1 MKEHCHPCDMIFI
14 ILWGKGTLQ
23 RESLQMLRETDTQ
36 IDQWRIATIS
46 RTFLHQEHPTIN
58 PVTSPIQKKTSK
70 DKQQHPGGPILHRLP
85 KVAPLPTPLPSP
97 LPPPGG
103 AMCHDEDNFALDL
116 QSIMSGQLQ
125 RTFLFRDNY
134 VLIREVSG
142 CHPYSRHT
150 CSVT

>member
-14 ILWGKGTLQ
+14 IFWGKGTLQ
-23 RESLQMLRETDTQ
+23 MESLQMLRETDTR
-36 IDQWRIATIS
+36 IDQWRIAAIS

-58 PVTSPIQKKTSK
+58 PVTSSIQKKTSRINTNT
-70 DKQQHPGGPILHRLP
+70 PEVPYYSRLP
-85 KVAPLPTPLPSP
+85 MVAPLPTALPSP

-103 AMCHDEDNFALDL
+103 AMCHDEDNSALDL
-116 QSIMSGQLQ
+116 QSIMSSQLQ

-142 CHPYSRHT
+142 CHPCSRHT